1 MTTLEHIPAEW
12 VTPSEAFSAF
22 CVKLPFEEN
31 HNFYVIVDPHEMLE
45 AVKERKENRPD
56 EEYYTHNIP
65 LTQETY
71 YVIEN
76 TKEKVKIC
84 KMPAWELALLGA
96 ICTTVDDDDSIEIE

>member
-12 VTPSEAFSAF
+12 VTPTEAFSAF
-22 CVKLPFEEN
+22 CIRLPFDED
-31 HNFYVIVDPHEMLE
+31 HTFFAIVNPDELLE

-76 TKEKVKIC
+76 FNEKVKIT
-84 KMPAWELALLGA
+84 KMPAWELSLLGA
-96 ICTTVDDDDSIEIE
+96 MCTAIDGDDGIEID